1 MRAFGPVPSRRLGQS
16 LGINNIP
23 PKVCT
28 YSCVYCQL
36 GPTAKTEMQRQSF
49 YPPEEIA
56 EEVSKKVEASK
67 KLGQT
72 IDYLTFVPD
81 GEPTLDKNL
90 GREIELLR
98 PLGCKIAVI
107 TNASLIDDESVR
119 RDLNMADWVSLKI
132 DAAEEK
138 VWKKINCPHRSLS
151 LEAIKEGMMQ
161 FSRSFS
167 GTLSTETMLIKDTN
181 DDEQNLKKIADF
193 LARLGPSIAYI
204 SVPIRPPAKSW
215 ALPPTEE
222 KINLA
227 YHIFKSRLE
236 HVELLVGYE
245 GDAFASTGDLANDI
259 LSITAVHPMREDAMR
274 KLIARAGSSW
284 EIVQALI
291 DEGQLKATAFKGNTF
306 YLRKPKAPPLDS

>member
-1 MRAFGPVPSRRLGQS
+1 MKAFGPVPSRRLGRS

-36 GPTAKTEMQRQSF
+36 GPTAKFKVERQSF
-49 YPPEEIA
+49 YSPEEIV
-56 EEVSKKVEASK
+56 EEVGQKVEASE

-81 GEPTLDKNL
+81 GEPTLDINL
-90 GREIELLR
+90 GREIEMLK

-107 TNASLIDDESVR
+107 TNSSLIDDESVR
-119 RDLNMADWVSLKI
+119 SDLSMADWVSLKM
-132 DAAEEK
+132 DAADET
-138 VWKKINCPHRSLS
+138 VWRKINCPHRSLS
-151 LEAIKEGMMQ
+151 LEAIKKGMVQ
-161 FSRSFS
+161 FSQSYS
-167 GTLSTETMLIKDTN
+167 GELATETMLIKDVN
-181 DDEQNLKKIADF
+181 DDELNLNKLADF
-193 LARLGPSIAYI
+193 LAELKPSIAYI

-215 ALPPTEE
+215 AMPPPEE

-259 LSITAVHPMREDAMR
+259 LSITAVHPMREDAI
-274 KLIARAGSSW
+274 KNLIARAGSSW

-291 DEGQLKATAFKGNTF
+291 EEGQLIETIYEGKRF
-306 YLRKPKAPPLDS
+306 YLRRLKSH